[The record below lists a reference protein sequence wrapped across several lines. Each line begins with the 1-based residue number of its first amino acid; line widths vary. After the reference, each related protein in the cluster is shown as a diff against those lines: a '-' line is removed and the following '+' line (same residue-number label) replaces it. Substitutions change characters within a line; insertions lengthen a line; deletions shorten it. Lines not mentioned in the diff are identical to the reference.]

1 MNAQLDRNSTQRLTA
16 GQALQLG
23 HLGGE
28 LTVLEGRVWLTRDN
42 DLGDFVYERGQRVRL
57 AVGEHGVIESL
68 DADRPVVFR
77 WNPRRQTFVGA
88 VLAEPLRGLAF
99 LAGVA
104 LFLGA
109 RSARVGGASSI
120 TTGAC
125 ERWNSSAISRADR
138 RRGSDDPSGPG
149 AAATSPSAIRAP
161 QRVMPGAARPGRPY
175 RA

>member
-28 LTVLEGRVWLTRDN
+28 LTVLQGRVWLTRDN

-57 AVGEHGVIESL
+57 AVGEHGVVESL
-68 DADRPVVFR
+68 DADRPAVFR

-99 LAGVA
+99 LTGAAARGFAA
-104 LFLGA
+104 LA
-109 RSARVGGASSI
+109 RSAAESACRAQGSISTGDSMASS
-120 TTGAC
+120 GALK
-125 ERWNSSAISRADR
+125 
-138 RRGSDDPSGPG
+138 
-149 AAATSPSAIRAP
+149 
-161 QRVMPGAARPGRPY
+161 
-175 RA
+175 

>member
-99 LAGVA
+99 LTAAAARGFAA
-104 LFLGA
+104 LA
-109 RSARVGGASSI
+109 RSAAESACRAQGSISTCDSMASS
-120 TTGAC
+120 GALK
-125 ERWNSSAISRADR
+125 
-138 RRGSDDPSGPG
+138 
-149 AAATSPSAIRAP
+149 
-161 QRVMPGAARPGRPY
+161 
-175 RA
+175 

>member
-57 AVGEHGVIESL
+57 AVGEHGVVESL
-68 DADRPVVFR
+68 DADRPAVFR

-99 LAGVA
+99 LTGAAARGFAA
-104 LFLGA
+104 LA
-109 RSARVGGASSI
+109 RSAAESACRAQGSISTGDSMASS
-120 TTGAC
+120 GALK
-125 ERWNSSAISRADR
+125 
-138 RRGSDDPSGPG
+138 
-149 AAATSPSAIRAP
+149 
-161 QRVMPGAARPGRPY
+161 
-175 RA
+175 

>member
-57 AVGEHGVIESL
+57 AVGEHGVVESL
-68 DADRPVVFR
+68 DADRPAVFS

-99 LAGVA
+99 LTGAAARGFAA
-104 LFLGA
+104 LA
-109 RSARVGGASSI
+109 RSAAESACRAQGSISTGDSMASS
-120 TTGAC
+120 GALK
-125 ERWNSSAISRADR
+125 
-138 RRGSDDPSGPG
+138 
-149 AAATSPSAIRAP
+149 
-161 QRVMPGAARPGRPY
+161 
-175 RA
+175 

>member
-28 LTVLEGRVWLTRDN
+28 LTVLEGRIWLTRDN

-57 AVGEHGVIESL
+57 AVGEHGVVESL
-68 DADRPVVFR
+68 DANRPAVFR

-99 LAGVA
+99 LTAAAARGFAA
-104 LFLGA
+104 LA
-109 RSARVGGASSI
+109 RSAAESACRAQGSISTGDSMASS
-120 TTGAC
+120 GALK
-125 ERWNSSAISRADR
+125 
-138 RRGSDDPSGPG
+138 
-149 AAATSPSAIRAP
+149 
-161 QRVMPGAARPGRPY
+161 
-175 RA
+175 